1 MVPLLVI
8 LSVIVFILV
17 DLALRLILKKV
28 QANKIRKAREAA
40 LDTGLRIDY
49 TDEAVSLKRVTV
61 EDPKAKILAIDDEE
75 IILAS
80 FRKILV
86 LDGFSIDTVESGKE
100 ALGLIQK
107 NDYDFAFVD
116 LKMPEMDGIAVTKAV
131 KHLRPD
137 IDVIIITGYAS
148 VESAVETMKYG
159 AMDYVQKPFT
169 EDELVE
175 FVNKALIRRQDRI
188 ERLSKPQVHLITPSI
203 REEKSKHIIN
213 VPAGVFI
220 SPSHTWISLELNG
233 TVRVGLDD
241 MALKILGPVQSVG
254 FPTKGQKVEKG
265 EPLFTIRRGE
275 QHLDLLS
282 PVSGSVKTINATL
295 AENIDYL
302 QMKPYELGWIC
313 TMEPSNLPGDLQSMI
328 VGADSIAWYKREID
342 SFNAQLTEL
351 TGTRPEKETAEEE
364 KKRMEEMTWE
374 AFGRCCL
381 QVDIPEIKKP

>member
-17 DLALRLILKKV
+17 DLGLRLILKKA
-28 QANKIRKAREAA
+28 QAKKIRKAREEA
-40 LDTGLRIDY
+40 LDTGLSIDY

-61 EDPKAKILAIDDEE
+61 EDPKARILAIDDEE

-175 FVNKALIRRQDRI
+175 FVNKSLIRRHDRI

-203 REEKSKHIIN
+203 KAEKSKHIIN

-233 TVRVGLDD
+233 AVRLGLDD
-241 MALKILGPVQSVG
+241 LALKILGPVQDIE
-254 FPTKGQKVEKG
+254 FPAKGQMVEKG
-265 EPLFTIRRGE
+265 DPLFAIRKGE
-275 QHLDLLS
+275 QRLNLPS
-282 PVSGSVKTINATL
+282 PVSGSVKSINETL
-295 AENIDYL
+295 DENIEYL
-302 QMKPYELGWIC
+302 HMKPYELGWIC
-313 TMEPSNLPGDLQSMI
+313 TLEPSNLPGDLQSMI
-328 VGADSIAWYKREID
+328 IGADSIAWYQQEID
-342 SFNAQLTEL
+342 NFNATLRKLAEP
-351 TGTRPEKETAEEE
+351 RPEKETAEEE
-364 KKRMEEMTWE
+364 KNRIEETVWK
-374 AFGRCCL
+374 AFGQSCVKARI
-381 QVDIPEIKKP
+381 QETESP